1 MRKFGIIICGLLLLS
16 SLGCDHRPM
25 KDQLATID
33 SLVIKERFD
42 SAYNMTNALDESQM
56 TDEEDLAH
64 YRLLK
69 TQLGFITNNPLPSDS
84 LLDLA
89 ILYYNKVDNSQKLA
103 DAYYYKSFRSRINH
117 NNSQAI
123 LYCKEA
129 ESMAINTNDNRLQFK
144 IAENLAYLNGLCEN
158 NLFQLQYAQK
168 GLALALKCKNKNW
181 IAYSYNRISFAFA
194 NLGQQDSAF
203 YYIEK
208 TLPYIKYVYDSDKA
222 VFLMNLGLLYKK
234 KDSQKAK
241 MILEKALEY
250 EEFPLLLEHLADIYY
265 AEGNKE
271 KAYTSWKKALV
282 SNGGVGYE
290 KDNLIHSI
298 ISYDLEHGNLDEAS
312 KNLDRVIAIKDSIIN
327 VLRNDT
333 IKDLQLRFDHE
344 ASINAANERL
354 IRWQWYLGIA
364 TFVLLML
371 IGLWLLKRQK
381 MRTLLDRRQIEI
393 HQLILQ
399 VDEKKKE
406 VLDCESQIAQLKM
419 EQQKDSQTLA
429 EQESRIEEL
438 TRQKEEAQRDFLAIS
453 QKMKE
458 WTGAETEKLRQGALL
473 MADID
478 NNKSV
483 RHWPAEKLEALI
495 AYYCAVHTDLAIRIN
510 KMSKKLS
517 NKQILYLILVD
528 MSKDLETMSRI
539 MGIDKNS
546 LRSYKFQIN
555 QKE

>member
-1 MRKFGIIICGLLLLS
+1 MRKIGITICCLLLLT

-25 KDQLATID
+25 RDQLATID

-42 SAYNMTNALDESQM
+42 SAYNMANALDESQM

-69 TQLGFITNNPLPSDS
+69 TQLGHIINQQQPSDS
-84 LLDLA
+84 LLDL
-89 ILYYNKVDNSQKLA
+89 IITYYKKAGNSQKLA
-103 DAYYYKSFRSRINH
+103 DAYYYKSRSSAMK
-117 NNSQAI
+117 NNYPQAI
-123 LYCKEA
+123 LYGKEA
-129 ESMAINTNDNRLQFK
+129 ERLAMDTDDIYLQYKITETMAF
-144 IAENLAYLNGLCEN
+144 LNSYCEN
-158 NLFQLQYAQK
+158 YLLELQYGKKA
-168 GLALALKCKNKNW
+168 LALAQKAQNGNW
-181 IAYSYNRISFAFA
+181 KAYSYNILSVAFQ
-194 NLGQQDSAF
+194 NLGQFDSTL

-208 TLPYIKYVYDSDKA
+208 SIPYINYIAESDKA
-222 VFLMNLGLLYKK
+222 AFLMNIGVLYKES
-234 KDSQKAK
+234 DNTKA
-241 MILEKALEY
+241 IEYLEKSLTYGER
-250 EEFPLLLEHLADIYY
+250 PLTYEHLADVYY
-265 AEGNKE
+265 AEGKHE
-271 KAYTSWKKALV
+271 EAYKLWKKALTTDGEYV
-282 SNGGVGYE
+282 
-290 KDNLIHSI
+290 KDNVLHTIL
-298 ISYDLEHGNLDEAS
+298 SYNLEHGNLDEA
-312 KNLDRVIAIKDSIIN
+312 NNNIDRIIAIKDSIIN

-354 IRWQWYLGIA
+354 IRWQWYLGVA
-364 TFVLLML
+364 AFVLLML

-381 MRTLLDRRQIEI
+381 MRTLLDKRQIEI
-393 HQLILQ
+393 HQLIFQ
-399 VDEKKKE
+399 VEEKKNE
-406 VLDCESQIAQLKM
+406 VLNYESQIAQLKT

-429 EQESRIEEL
+429 ELESKIEEL
-438 TRQKEEAQRDFLAIS
+438 SRQKKEAQRDFLAIS

-473 MADID
+473 MGDIE

-483 RHWPAEKLEALI
+483 RHWPIEKLEALI
-495 AYYCAVHTDLAIRIN
+495 AYYCAVHTDLALRIN
-510 KMSKKLS
+510 KTSKKLT

-528 MSKDLETMSRI
+528 MNKDLETMSRI